1 MVIEVRPGGPT
12 VVISH
17 RAIPGY
23 MEAMVMPFRVR
34 DARELAGLAPGDLI
48 TFDLVVGKKSS
59 LVRNIRHQA
68 GADKPDADL
77 PRFEPPAERIEAGG
91 EIPPFELTDQHGA
104 RFRSGEMRGRVAA
117 VTFVYTRCPL
127 PDVCPR
133 LSANFAYLQK
143 RFAVRLDRDLTL
155 LSITL
160 DPEHDTP
167 EVLGR
172 YARIWRA
179 RDPGWRLL
187 TGAPREVERVAKW
200 FGVVYWAEEGQI
212 AHTTVTCV
220 IGRNGRLAARVEGSA
235 YPVRQLADLVEK
247 ELER

>member
-1 MVIEVRPGGPT
+1 MVIAVRPADRT

-34 DARELAGLAPGDLI
+34 DARELAGLAPGDLV
-48 TFDLVVGKKSS
+48 TFDLVVGTASS
-59 LVRNIRHQA
+59 FVRNLRHQ
-68 GADKPDADL
+68 GRVQPDADL
-77 PRFEPPAERIEAGG
+77 PRFDPPAERVDPGAEM
-91 EIPPFELTDQHGA
+91 PPFELIDHHHA
-104 RFRSGEMRGRVAA
+104 RFRSASLRGRVAA

-133 LSANFAYLQK
+133 LSANFAYLQR
-143 RFAVRLDRDLTL
+143 RFAARLERDLAL

-172 YARIWRA
+172 YAKIWKV

-187 TGAPREVERVAKW
+187 TGPPSEVERVARM

-212 AHTTVTCV
+212 AHTTLTCIV
-220 IGRNGRLAARVEGSA
+220 GRDGRLAARVEGSS

-247 ELER
+247 EIER